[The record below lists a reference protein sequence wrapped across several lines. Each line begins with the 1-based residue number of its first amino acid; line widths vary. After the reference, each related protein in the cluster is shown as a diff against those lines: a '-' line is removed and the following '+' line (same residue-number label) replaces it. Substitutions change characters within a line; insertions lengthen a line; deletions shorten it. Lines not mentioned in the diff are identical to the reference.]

1 MKKFA
6 LVFALFALVGCT
18 VSDDELLEE
27 NIDDVNWLF
36 APIDKT
42 LTINDIIGDW
52 QVKTISSRYNG
63 ESNPLICDN
72 KTESVEITKDTLSF
86 NEWFWAYEL
95 TKCDFQNIKFSY
107 KGLNQSGVYAMET
120 KTIFTE
126 QVREYDLTILSKNV
140 FRLNTKIEHSLLGFD
155 SLERIFF
162 RK

>member
-6 LVFALFALVGCT
+6 LVFTLFALVGCN

-27 NIDDVNWLF
+27 NLDDVNWLY

-52 QVKTISSRYNG
+52 QVKTISSHFNG
-63 ESNPLICDN
+63 EFNPLICDN
-72 KTESVEITKDTLSF
+72 KTESLEITKDTLSF
-86 NEWFWAYEL
+86 NEWIWVYEL

-126 QVREYDLTILSKNV
+126 KVREYDLTILSKNV

>member
-86 NEWFWAYEL
+86 NEWFWVYEL

-107 KGLNQSGVYAMET
+107 MGLNQSGVYAMET

>member
-86 NEWFWAYEL
+86 NEWFWVYEL

-140 FRLNTKIEHSLLGFD
+140 FRLNAKIEHSLLGFD

>member
-86 NEWFWAYEL
+86 NEWFWVYEL

-107 KGLNQSGVYAMET
+107 KGLNQSGVYAIMW

>member
-1 MKKFA
+1 M
-6 LVFALFALVGCT
+6 
-18 VSDDELLEE
+18 
-27 NIDDVNWLF
+27 
-36 APIDKT
+36 
-42 LTINDIIGDW
+42 
-52 QVKTISSRYNG
+52 
-63 ESNPLICDN
+63 
-72 KTESVEITKDTLSF
+72 EITKDTLSF

-126 QVREYDLTILSKNV
+126 KVREYDLTILSKNV